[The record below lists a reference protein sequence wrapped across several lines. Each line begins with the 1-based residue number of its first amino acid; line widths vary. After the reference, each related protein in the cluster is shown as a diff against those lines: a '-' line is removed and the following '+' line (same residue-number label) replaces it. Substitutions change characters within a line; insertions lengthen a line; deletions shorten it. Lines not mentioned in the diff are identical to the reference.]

1 MNRNRPTSSTTQIM
15 IPLDIPDVEV
25 LQTELTERDE
35 IVLTVESTRRETTCH
50 RCGRRITKLHGHDG
64 WVVVRHLSI
73 LGRTVYLRYRPR
85 RYRCPY
91 CSHHPTTTEEVVW
104 HESKSP
110 NTKAY
115 DDHLLVQLI
124 NATITDVAAK
134 ENLPY
139 DKVLGVL
146 ERRIAEEVNWETY
159 TTLGVIGLDEIAL
172 KKGHR
177 DFVVIVSARLSE
189 TRLAILAV
197 LPDRKMT
204 TIQAFLES
212 IPIQLRSTIHTVCSD
227 MYEGYLT
234 AVHTVLPQAVVVI
247 DRFHVA
253 RQYREAADK
262 VRKTELKR
270 LKQEL
275 ATAEYQQLQGHRWIF
290 RKAFADLKPD
300 EQKLL
305 QKLFDLSPTLK
316 VVHTLRESLTA
327 IFEQVISKSE
337 AQSQLRLWVEQVRES
352 PTRCFDGF
360 LQTLERLWEEIT
372 NYFIDRQTSGF
383 VEGLNNKLK
392 VLKRRCYGL
401 FNLTHFFQ
409 RAFLDLE
416 GYRLFA

>member
-1 MNRNRPTSSTTQIM
+1 MNNNRSSSTAQIV
-15 IPLDIPDVEV
+15 IPLDISDVGV
-25 LQTELTERDE
+25 LQTVLTDRNE
-35 IVLTVESTRRETTCH
+35 IILTVESTRRETTCH
-50 RCGRRITKLHGHDG
+50 RCGRTITKLHGHDD

-91 CSHHPTTTEEVVW
+91 CRQHPTTTEQVAW
-104 HESKSP
+104 HDVRSP

-124 NATITDVAAK
+124 NATIIDVAAK
-134 ENLPY
+134 EKLPY

-146 ERRIAEEVNWETY
+146 ERRIADKVNWETY
-159 TTLGVIGLDEIAL
+159 TTLGIIGLDEIAL

-189 TRLAILAV
+189 THLAILAV
-197 LPDRKMT
+197 LSDRKMA
-204 TIQAFLES
+204 TIKAFLET
-212 IPIQLRSTIHTVCSD
+212 IPMGLRATIHTVCSD
-227 MYEGYLT
+227 MYDGYLT
-234 AVHTVLPQAVVVI
+234 AVHTVMPQALVVV

-253 RQYREAADK
+253 RQYRDAADS

-275 ATAEYQQLQGHRWIF
+275 PKAEYQLLQGHRLVF
-290 RKAFADLKPD
+290 RKASADLKPD

-305 QKLFDLSPTLK
+305 RTLFDLSPTLK

-327 IFEQVISKSE
+327 IFEQTISKTE
-337 AQSQLRLWVEQVRES
+337 AQTQLRVWSEQVRAS
-352 PTRCFDGF
+352 GLRCFDGF
-360 LQTLERLWEEIT
+360 LQTLETLWEEIT